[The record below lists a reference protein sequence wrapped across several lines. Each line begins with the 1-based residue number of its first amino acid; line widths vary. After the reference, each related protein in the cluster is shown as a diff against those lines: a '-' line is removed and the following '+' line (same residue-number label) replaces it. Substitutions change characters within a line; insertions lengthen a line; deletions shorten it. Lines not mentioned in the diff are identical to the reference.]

1 MKRETRGRKPRNMQP
16 ATRKLS
22 FAVDDTE
29 DEIIR
34 NAARANGLTLSSYLR
49 WRVLGGEP
57 MRKARRETMT

>member
-1 MKRETRGRKPRNMQP
+1 MKRETRGRKPRNMEP

-57 MRKARRETMT
+57 MRKARRETT

>member
-57 MRKARRETMT
+57 MRKARRETT

>member
-1 MKRETRGRKPRNMQP
+1 MKRETRGRKPRNMEP

-22 FAVDDTE
+22 FAVDDAE

-57 MRKARRETMT
+57 LRKARRETT

>member
-1 MKRETRGRKPRNMQP
+1 MKRETRGRKPRNMEP

-57 MRKARRETMT
+57 LRKARRETT

>member
-1 MKRETRGRKPRNMQP
+1 MKRETRGRKPRNIEP

-57 MRKARRETMT
+57 LRKARRETT